1 MNITVGKQGEV
12 EAVIHLLFTDEYQVE
27 TLADWELSH
36 RMGREGQV
44 KWIYGRQGE
53 SHHLLLGLGKKA
65 DFTLERLREAAGNA
79 GRAVREEQL
88 QHVGVSFAAL
98 ENGIDDPLEALVTA
112 WVEGWKLGTYTFT
125 KFQSKETGT
134 QVKSMNFQCQ
144 EKDSLQAAIQRGLH
158 RAEGTM
164 FARDL
169 CNEPSNHLRPMMLV
183 ERIRERFSNRE
194 IKMQVY
200 TGEELEKRQMNGLL
214 TVGKGSSVPPAMIE
228 LTYCTDPKKPL
239 IVLIGK
245 GITFDTG
252 GINIKLLR
260 DMSDMRF
267 DLGGAAAV
275 LGAMDILIR
284 MEIEANVTALIP
296 AAENM
301 PDGGA
306 MRPGDIIQ
314 YPNGVS
320 VQVGNTDAEG
330 RLVLA
335 DALIHAKTLG
345 AQEVIDAATLTGA
358 IVRALGLRLAG
369 VWGEESMVT
378 TLKQLGEKCGE
389 KLWPMPL
396 VEEYEELIKSDYA
409 DISNLSKTDY
419 AGAITAALF
428 LRHFVSDSYKW
439 AHIDLA
445 APVESTQTKG
455 YLVKGATGYGARLL
469 ADYVLSRV

>member
-1 MNITVGKQGEV
+1 M
-12 EAVIHLLFTDEYQVE
+12 
-27 TLADWELSH
+27 
-36 RMGREGQV
+36 
-44 KWIYGRQGE
+44 
-53 SHHLLLGLGKKA
+53 
-65 DFTLERLREAAGNA
+65 
-79 GRAVREEQL
+79 
-88 QHVGVSFAAL
+88 
-98 ENGIDDPLEALVTA
+98 
-112 WVEGWKLGTYTFT
+112 
-125 KFQSKETGT
+125 
-134 QVKSMNFQCQ
+134 
-144 EKDSLQAAIQRGLH
+144 QAAIQRGLL

-169 CNEPSNHLRPMMLV
+169 CNEPSNHLRPTMLV
-183 ERIRERFSNRE
+183 ERIRDRFSDRE
-194 IKMQVY
+194 VQMQVY

-214 TVGKGSSVPPAMIE
+214 TVGKGSTVPPAMVQ
-228 LTYCTDPKKPL
+228 LTYCTDPTKPS

-252 GINIKLLR
+252 GINLKTSR
-260 DMSDMRF
+260 DLSDMRY

-275 LGAMDILIR
+275 IGAMDILTR
-284 MEIEANVTALIP
+284 MEIKANVTALIP
-296 AAENM
+296 TAENM

-314 YPNGVS
+314 YPNGLS

-335 DALIHAKTLG
+335 DALLHAKTLG

-369 VWGEESMVT
+369 VWGEESMVA
-378 TLKQLGEKCGE
+378 TLQLLGEKCGD
-389 KLWPMPL
+389 KVWPMPL
-396 VEEYEELIKSDYA
+396 VEEYEELIRSDYA
-409 DISNLSKTDY
+409 DISNQSKSVN

-455 YLVKGATGYGARLL
+455 YLVTGATGYGARLL

>member
-1 MNITVGKQGEV
+1 MNITVGKQEKV
-12 EAVIHLLFTDEYQVE
+12 DVVIHILFTDGYQVE
-27 TLADWELSH
+27 SLSDWKLSE
-36 RMGREGQV
+36 RMGKEGQV
-44 KWIYGRQGE
+44 RWIYGRQDE
-53 SHHLLLGLGKKA
+53 PDHLLLGLGKKA
-65 DFTLERLREAAGNA
+65 DFTLDRLRAAAGTA

-88 QHVGVSFAAL
+88 QHVGVSFASL
-98 ENGIDDPLEALVTA
+98 ENGIGESLEELVTA

-125 KFQSKETGT
+125 KFQSKEAGPQIT
-134 QVKSMNFQCQ
+134 SMNLQCQ
-144 EKDSLQAAIQRGLH
+144 EKDSLQAAIQRGLD

-169 CNEPSNHLRPMMLV
+169 CNEPSNHLRPTMLV
-183 ERIRERFSNRE
+183 ERIRDQFAKRKVNL
-194 IKMQVY
+194 KVY
-200 TGEELEKRQMNGLL
+200 TGEELEKHQMNGLL
-214 TVGKGSSVPPAMIE
+214 TVGKGSNVPPAMIE
-228 LTYCTDPKKPL
+228 LSYCTDPKKPL

-252 GINIKLLR
+252 GINLKLSR
-260 DMSDMRF
+260 DISDMRF

-275 LGAMDILIR
+275 IGAMDILTR
-284 MEIEANVTALIP
+284 MEAEANVTALIP
-296 AAENM
+296 TAENM

-306 MRPGDIIQ
+306 MRPGDIIE
-314 YPNGVS
+314 YPNGVT

-330 RLVLA
+330 RLILA
-335 DALIHAKTLG
+335 DALIHAQTLG
-345 AQEVIDAATLTGA
+345 AKEVIDAATLTGA

-369 VWGEESMVT
+369 VWGDESMVK
-378 TLKQLGEKCGE
+378 TLKELGEKNGE

-409 DISNLSKTDY
+409 DISNLGKADY

-428 LRHFVSDSYKW
+428 LRHFVNDYKW

-445 APVESTQTKG
+445 APVESNQTKG

>member
-1 MNITVGKQGEV
+1 MNITVGKQEKVG
-12 EAVIHLLFTDEYQVE
+12 AVIHLLFVDDYHLE
-27 TLADWELSH
+27 TLADWKLSS
-36 RMGREGQV
+36 RMGKAGQV
-44 KWIYGRQGE
+44 RWIYGRQDE

-65 DFTLERLREAAGNA
+65 DFTLERLREAAGLA
-79 GRAVREEQL
+79 GRAVREEQV
-88 QHVGVSFAAL
+88 QHVGVSFASL
-98 ENGIDDPLEALVTA
+98 EKGIDEQLEELVTA
-112 WVEGWKLGTYTFT
+112 WVEGWQLGTYTFA
-125 KFQSKETGT
+125 KYQAKETGS
-134 QVKSMNFQCQ
+134 QVKSINFQCE
-144 EKDSLQAAIQRGLH
+144 EKGSLQAAIQRGLL

-169 CNEPSNHLRPMMLV
+169 CNEPSNHLRPTMLV
-183 ERIRERFSNRE
+183 ERIRDRFSDRE
-194 IKMQVY
+194 VQMQVY

-214 TVGKGSSVPPAMIE
+214 TVGKGSTVPPAMVQ
-228 LTYCTDPKKPL
+228 LTYCTDPTKPS

-252 GINIKLLR
+252 GINLKTSR
-260 DMSDMRF
+260 DLSDMRY

-275 LGAMDILIR
+275 IGAMDILTR
-284 MEIEANVTALIP
+284 MEIKANVTALIP
-296 AAENM
+296 TAENM

-314 YPNGVS
+314 YPNGLS

-335 DALIHAKTLG
+335 DALLHAKTLG

-369 VWGEESMVT
+369 VWGEESMVA
-378 TLKQLGEKCGE
+378 TLQLLGEKCGD
-389 KLWPMPL
+389 KVWPMPL
-396 VEEYEELIKSDYA
+396 VEEYEELIRSDYA
-409 DISNLSKTDY
+409 DISNQSKSVN

-455 YLVKGATGYGARLL
+455 YLVTGATGYGARLL